1 MADKSEIKGHK
12 SEVDEEAVGQS
23 AQSDS
28 AKIWA
33 EDDYRF
39 AGQRADENVMM
50 VRTQHPM
57 VMAKTVIFFIVSLVI
72 PYLLVRYAGGG
83 FRSFALGIYTAP
95 ALIWVAYNFY
105 GYKNSLAI
113 LTNQRILNVLQKGF
127 FNTQVSEAELDRIQ
141 DVSSEIKGMLQTVF
155 QFGDVT
161 IRTASNASLLV
172 LRNMA
177 APYEM
182 QQAIVRAL
190 KEAK

>member
-1 MADKSEIKGHK
+1 MEASKK
-12 SEVDEEAVGQS
+12 SEVKSKKDEPAETS
-23 AQSDS
+23 ASSDS
-28 AKIWA
+28 AQIWA

-39 AGQRADENVMM
+39 EGQRSDEKVMM

-57 VMAKTVIFFIVSLVI
+57 VMAKTVIFFIISLII
-72 PYLLVRYAGGG
+72 PYLLLRYAGGG
-83 FRSFALGIYTAP
+83 FRSFALGVYTAP
-95 ALIWVAYNFY
+95 ALIWMAFNFY

-141 DVSSEIKGMLQTVF
+141 DVSSEIKGMFQTMF

-161 IRTASNASLLV
+161 IRTASNASLLI
-172 LRNMA
+172 LKNMA
-177 APYEM
+177 SPYEM